1 MCSWDNSHIYA
12 IVFAKLYGEFRSMKK
27 YLFLLIVFFA
37 ISAQAQWKPDHALMI
52 DSMLQQ
58 YVDTRQLSGVV
69 LLAKD
74 NQVLYQK
81 AIGMADREQQIPNAI
96 STNFN
101 IASMGKTFTAT
112 MVMQLIQEG
121 KLSLHSNLESLLP
134 ASGVQKADSITV
146 YHLLT
151 HSSGVGNY
159 MMHKNYEQDR
169 TKLTS
174 LTSLMPY
181 VKEMEPT
188 MPIVGT
194 AHHYSNSGFIL
205 LGRIIETIT
214 GKTYIQNLQERI
226 FKKAS
231 IRNSYI
237 HYPATFDAPKEA
249 VPYIAYTAKTYHN
262 AVAEEFPAYSDGGMQ
277 SNVNDLWQFGK
288 ALLNHQL
295 LEQSFRDTMWKGRMD
310 IGRGGQYAFGWIDNT
325 NPWGKKVVSHDGGG
339 KGFSTDLKLVLED
352 GYVVVVLLNNRVNP
366 REVSNNIL
374 SIVYTGQYQ
383 KPTKYLETQLTE
395 IMEQKGFQYVVDHY
409 NTILKEKGF
418 DKTPSPWVIIRFS
431 DMLESLGEYDKAF
444 AIQEIGR
451 REFPKETSMYNITG
465 QLLASQGKKQE
476 AKQWF
481 DKALAIDPK
490 DEFAKM
496 MLKQLGL

>member
-1 MCSWDNSHIYA
+1 
-12 IVFAKLYGEFRSMKK
+12 MKK
-27 YLFLLIVFFA
+27 YLLGIALIIA
-37 ISAQAQWKPDHALMI
+37 GHTQAQWQPIHASSI

-58 YVDTRQLSGVV
+58 YVYARQLSGVILV
-69 LLAKD
+69 AKD

-81 AIGMADREQQIPNAI
+81 AIGMADREKQMPNDI

-112 MVMQLIQEG
+112 LIMQLIQEG
-121 KLSLHSNLESLLP
+121 KLSLHSTLESVLP
-134 ASGVQKADSITV
+134 KSGVQKADSITV

-169 TKLTS
+169 KKLTS
-174 LTSLMPY
+174 LVSLMPY
-181 VKEMEPT
+181 VSEMEPT
-188 MPIVGT
+188 MPNVGT

-226 FKKAS
+226 FKKAG
-231 IRNSYI
+231 IQNSYI
-237 HYPATFDAPKEA
+237 HYPATFEAPKEA

-277 SNVNDLWQFGK
+277 SNVIDLWHFGK
-288 ALLNHQL
+288 ALLTNQL
-295 LEQSFRDTMWKGRMD
+295 LGQSFRDTMWKGRMD
-310 IGRGGQYAFGWIDNT
+310 IGRGGKYAFGWIDNT

-374 SIVYTGQYQ
+374 SIIYTGQYQ
-383 KPTKYLETQLTE
+383 KPDKYLEIQLTE
-395 IMEQKGFQYVVDHY
+395 TMEQKGFQYIVDNY
-409 NTILKEKGF
+409 TTILKEKGF

-431 DMLESLGEYDKAF
+431 DMLENLGEFDKAY
-444 AIQEIGR
+444 AIQELGR
-451 REFPKETSMYNITG
+451 KEFPKETSMYNITG
-465 QLLASQGKKQE
+465 QLLATQGKKAE

-490 DEFAKM
+490 DEFARM

>member
-1 MCSWDNSHIYA
+1 
-12 IVFAKLYGEFRSMKK
+12 MKK
-27 YLFLLIVFFA
+27 YLFGIALIIVGYT
-37 ISAQAQWKPDHALMI
+37 QAQWQSSHTSVI
-52 DSMLQQ
+52 DSMLQM
-58 YVDTRQLSGVV
+58 YVDARQLSGVILV
-69 LLAKD
+69 AKD

-81 AIGMADREQQIPNAI
+81 AFGMADREKQIPNDI

-112 MVMQLIQEG
+112 LIMQLIQEG
-121 KLSLHSNLESLLP
+121 KLSLHSTLESILP
-134 ASGVQKADSITV
+134 NSGVQKADSITV

-159 MMHKNYEQDR
+159 MVHKNYEQDR

-174 LTSLMPY
+174 LASLMPY

-188 MPIVGT
+188 MPFVGA

-214 GKTYIQNLQERI
+214 GKPYTQNLQERI
-226 FKKAS
+226 FKKAG
-231 IRNSYI
+231 IQHSYI
-237 HYPATFDAPKEA
+237 HYPATFEAPKEA
-249 VPYIAYTAKTYHN
+249 VPYMAYTAKTYHN

-277 SNVNDLWQFGK
+277 SNVGDLWRFGK
-288 ALLNHQL
+288 SLLNKQL
-295 LEQSFRDTMWKGRMD
+295 LGQAFSDSMWKGRMD

-339 KGFSTDLKLVLED
+339 KGFSTDLKLVVED

-374 SIVYTGQYQ
+374 SIIYTGKYQ
-383 KPTKYLETQLTE
+383 QPEKYLETVLTE
-395 IMEQKGFQYVVDHY
+395 VME
-409 NTILKEKGF
+409 EKGF
-418 DKTPSPWVIIRFS
+418 SYMLANYAAILKTEGLDKTPSPWVIIRFS
-431 DMLESLGEYDKAF
+431 DMLENLGEFEKAF
-444 AIQEIGR
+444 AIQELGR
-451 REFPKETSMYNITG
+451 KEFPKETSMYNITG
-465 QLLASQGKKQE
+465 QLFATQGKKAE

-490 DEFAKM
+490 DEFARM

>member
-1 MCSWDNSHIYA
+1 
-12 IVFAKLYGEFRSMKK
+12 MKK
-27 YLFLLIVFFA
+27 YLVLLVALFTMH
-37 ISAQAQWKPDHALMI
+37 AQAQWKSDHALMI

-58 YVDTRQLSGVV
+58 YADTRQLSGVV

-74 NQVLYQK
+74 NRVLYQK
-81 AIGMADREQQIPNAI
+81 AIGMANREQQIPNDI

-121 KLSLHSNLESLLP
+121 KISLHSNLESLLP

-169 TKLTS
+169 RKLTS

-181 VKEMEPT
+181 VREMEPT
-188 MPIVGT
+188 MPYVGA

-205 LGRIIETIT
+205 LGRIIEAIT

-226 FKKAS
+226 FKKAG
-231 IRNSYI
+231 IQNSYI
-237 HYPATFDAPKEA
+237 HYPASFVAPKEA
-249 VPYIAYTAKTYHN
+249 VPYIAYTAKIFYN

-277 SNVNDLWQFGK
+277 SNAMDLWRFGK
-288 ALLNHQL
+288 ALLNNKL
-295 LEQSFRDTMWKGRMD
+295 LDEAIRDTMWKGRME
-310 IGRGGQYAFGWIDNT
+310 IGKGGQYAFGWIDNT

-339 KGFSTDLKLVLED
+339 KGFSSDLKLVLED

-366 REVSNNIL
+366 REVSDNLL

-383 KPTKYLETQLTE
+383 TPTKYLETQLTE
-395 IMEQKGFQYVVDHY
+395 IMEQNGFQHIVDNY
-409 NTILKEKGF
+409 TTILKEKGF

-451 REFPKETSMYNITG
+451 KEFPKETSMYNITG
-465 QLLASQGKKQE
+465 QLLATQGKKAE

-490 DEFAKM
+490 DEFARM